1 MHFILL
7 FLLLFSI
14 VLKLF
19 PPKKPNYMFGYQL
32 GNAKKSLAHWKM
44 ANSFAANGM
53 ILIYSLTSG
62 LSFLFD
68 YQKYDGDT
76 LLLALITVGIIVL
89 YIIVERRLK
98 RIDEDASGNS
108 GFKN

>member
-32 GNAKKSLAHWKM
+32 GNAKKSVKHWKM

-53 ILIYSLTSG
+53 ILIYGLTSG

-76 LLLALITVGIIVL
+76 LLLALIAVGLIAL

-98 RIDEDASGNS
+98 RIDEATQDNS
-108 GFKN
+108 SLE